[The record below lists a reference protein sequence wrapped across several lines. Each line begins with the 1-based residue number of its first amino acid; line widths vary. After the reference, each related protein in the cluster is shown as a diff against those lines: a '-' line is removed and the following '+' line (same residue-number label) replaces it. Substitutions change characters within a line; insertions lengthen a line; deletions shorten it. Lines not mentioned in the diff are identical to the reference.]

1 MKKRLVPPKVFIG
14 SYYTPLST
22 VLPYAM
28 RPPHLVALKTRICS
42 GAETNFTLVVRA
54 RPYLSSSCGRCHA
67 SVMHVP
73 HVRTEMLLIAFTI
86 SFKHLLGGKTY
97 I

>member
-1 MKKRLVPPKVFIG
+1 MEKEACSTKG
-14 SYYTPLST
+14 LSLDRT
-22 VLPYAM
+22 NPVYCTAVCNAT
-28 RPPHLVALKTRICS
+28 PHLVALIKTRICS

-86 SFKHLLGGKTY
+86 SFKYLGGD